1 MEGVCRVCV
10 GCVEGYVQSVYTE
23 CVERT
28 EECIEGMCGVCVER
42 GVGSGARNLGCVQ
55 RVCGGE

>member
-1 MEGVCRVCV
+1 MWRECV

-28 EECIEGMCGVCVER
+28 EECIEGCVECAWR
-42 GVGSGARNLGCVQ
+42 GVWGVEQGM
-55 RVCGGE
+55 

>member
-1 MEGVCRVCV
+1 MWRECV

-42 GVGSGARNLGCVQ
+42 GVGSGARNVGCVQ